1 MSITTFAKLITTPG
15 TKKIFLAE
23 IEPSERLTEWILYSG
38 TIYYAA
44 VDVVDISSIKE
55 DGTTL
60 TEVDTLA
67 EVGASKWY
75 HGKNKVY
82 LQSSS
87 GTPYLNVIVANY
99 KLYYATKNVTL
110 NSIFYEGILD
120 NIPII
125 KQQKSEIFWGVSII
139 SSGVVE
145 LLNGSGF
152 FDTRYKNYSWNN
164 KKITIL
170 LGGEDLPYT
179 EYAKQF
185 AGKITNVSFATSKF
199 KIDYEDNK
207 TDFEDNIPKNN
218 YNTTDYP
225 NLDSEDSGKPIP
237 LIYGTVFKVP
247 LVCNT
252 LVLGSATSLH
262 SFKILD
268 TSVCS
273 VNSITQVY
281 VNDVPVGYSSA
292 SISDASFKLAT
303 ATYSPGD
310 SVTVSIIANE
320 YNPIEQIKSIA
331 SNVLSIAYN
340 SDNYNTATVSIASS
354 EAEQYPCGI
363 AITEYESFLKIIG
376 DLMRSC
382 MGSFFNDNTGKYSIK
397 VWNTDIGDDITSVD
411 FNDITGGT
419 FSSLSKIDDI
429 KKIIRVGWRKNW
441 EADKYS
447 YSQRTS
453 DITEPVYGITKTK
466 TIPTLLS
473 SSGGVGIL
481 LGRLGLIYET
491 ETIRIKFKS
500 KIQLAGKNIGD
511 RIQVSFKRQF
521 TNGNF
526 EWVDSSPVEIYMI
539 DKNYSNNTISIESD
553 DLKGIGGSVGTWTA
567 DTDSFPAYL
576 GGGNMLIWDSSWS
589 NAQKSYASEH
599 AGFWANDDGFVDP
612 TDPDSLG
619 ISKWW

>member
-15 TKKIFLAE
+15 TKKTFLAE
-23 IEPSERLTEWILYSG
+23 IEPSERLTDWTLYSG

-44 VDVVDISSIKE
+44 IDVVDIASVKE
-55 DGTTL
+55 DGVTL

-75 HGKNKVY
+75 HGKEKLY

-99 KLYYATKNVTL
+99 KLYYATNNVTL
-110 NSIFYEGILD
+110 NSTFYEGILG
-120 NIPII
+120 NIPVI

-139 SSGVVE
+139 SSGSAE

-152 FDTRYKNYSWNN
+152 FDDRYKNYSWNN
-164 KKITIL
+164 RKITIL

-179 EYAKQF
+179 EYTEQF
-185 AGKITNVSFATSKF
+185 AGKITNVSFATGKF
-199 KIDYEDNK
+199 IINYEDNK
-207 TDFEDNIPKNN
+207 TDFEDNIPKNS
-218 YNTTDYP
+218 YGTTDYP
-225 NLDSEDSGKPIP
+225 NLDSEDLGKPIP

-252 LVLGSATSLH
+252 LSLGTATSLH

-273 VNSITQVY
+273 VTSITQVY
-281 VNDVPVGYSSA
+281 VNDVAVTHSSA

-310 SVTVSIIANE
+310 SVTVSLIANE
-320 YNPIEQIKSIA
+320 SNPIEQIKSIA
-331 SNVLSIAYN
+331 SNVLSVPYN
-340 SDNYNTATVSIASS
+340 STNYNTATVSAAVT
-354 EAEQYPCGI
+354 EANQYPCGI
-363 AITEYESFLKIIG
+363 AITEYVSSLEIIS

-397 VWNTDIGDDITSVD
+397 IWDTSIEDDLTLVD
-411 FNDITGGT
+411 FNDIITGT
-419 FSSLSKIDDI
+419 FNSASLIDDI

-441 EADKYS
+441 GADKYS
-447 YSQRTS
+447 YSQVTS
-453 DITEPVYGITKTK
+453 SVTENIYGITKTK

-473 SSGGVGIL
+473 STGGVGVL

-491 ETIRIKFKS
+491 ETIRIKFKT
-500 KIQLAGKNIGD
+500 KIQLANKNIGD
-511 RIQVSFKRQF
+511 RIRVSYKRRSAD
-521 TNGNF
+521 GNF
-526 EWVDSSPVEIYMI
+526 EWANSSPVEIYMI
-539 DKNYSNNTISIESD
+539 EKDYINNIITLETD
-553 DLKGIGGSVGTWTA
+553 DLKGIGSDVGFWTD
-567 DTDSFPAYL
+567 DTAFFSNAL
-576 GGGNMLIWDSSWS
+576 GGGSMLTWDSSWTD
-589 NAQKSYASEH
+589 AQKSYAVEY
-599 AGFWANDDGFVDP
+599 AGYWTNDDGFADA
-612 TDPDSLG
+612 TDPESLR